1 MLHSKIKMKHI
12 LILLFISFTFAN
24 SNIICPDNVDSYS
37 CLTLIVNNQT
47 NSTCEVQKC
56 FKWDNAE
63 CISTG
68 KEQTSALILQSVPF
82 TGIFGAGFGN
92 ISRWDLFG
100 VSMGLFF
107 GICLFLCCTIFAGFF
122 FCSETSTE
130 CLKCYTN
137 CGGCI
142 YSLIVMIWWIYG
154 IVLIANR
161 EILDGNGCQL
171 K

>member
-68 KEQTSALILQSVPF
+68 KKQTPALILQSIPF
-82 TGIFGAGFGN
+82 TGVFGAGFGN
-92 ISRWDLFG
+92 ISKR
-100 VSMGLFF
+100 
-107 GICLFLCCTIFAGFF
+107 IKIF
-122 FCSETSTE
+122 
-130 CLKCYTN
+130 
-137 CGGCI
+137 
-142 YSLIVMIWWIYG
+142 VH
-154 IVLIANR
+154 
-161 EILDGNGCQL
+161 
-171 K
+171 